1 MTNEQLTKIAAC
13 FATLAFTIMTL
24 GSWAMGARI
33 LVALVRGIEALALF
47 GLLAFCV
54 GKLLQR
60 NVDFSLANPSHEE
73 EDDEAKGAHLD
84 ETA

>member
-1 MTNEQLTKIAAC
+1 MTDDQIKKTAAC
-13 FATLAFTIMTL
+13 FATLSFTIMTL

-33 LVALVRGIEALALF
+33 LVALVRGIEALAVF

-60 NVDFSLANPSHEE
+60 NIDFSPVNQSHEE
-73 EDDEAKGAHLD
+73 DEAKGAHLD
-84 ETA
+84 ETV

>member
-1 MTNEQLTKIAAC
+1 MTDDQVKKASAC
-13 FATLAFTIMTL
+13 FATFAFTVMTL

-33 LVALVRGIEALALF
+33 LVAMLRGIEALVVF

-54 GKLLQR
+54 GKFLQK
-60 NVDFSLANPSHEE
+60 NVDFTPQEKSEE
-73 EDDEAKGAHLD
+73 EDEAKGAHLD